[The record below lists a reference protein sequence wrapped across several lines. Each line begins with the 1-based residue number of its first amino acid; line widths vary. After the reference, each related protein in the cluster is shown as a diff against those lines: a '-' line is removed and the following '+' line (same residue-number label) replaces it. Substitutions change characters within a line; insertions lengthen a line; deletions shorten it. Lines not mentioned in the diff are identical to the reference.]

1 MAKRRTSVGRAADRG
16 WLITG
21 PLGLLATIWAITLGL
36 VQVSWTSAPGVDYPA
51 AYQTWG
57 VAALLLA
64 VFIAAEVAVFH
75 FVIRRQGFII
85 TINEI
90 PLVLALFYLPPLMVV
105 VAYSLSTLV
114 AQLRRHSTPVKLW
127 FNVAKNAAGT
137 SLAGLVLLA
146 LPSIHDNVGPG
157 MWGVLFAAVATH
169 VLVTLA
175 AVVGV
180 ISLVQGPQAGREV
193 IRTANPIL
201 LTTGVN
207 VAIGLVILIVLSAT
221 VWAVL
226 LLVVLVTVLALV
238 YRSYA
243 RFVQQHRML
252 ADLYELTQAIGG
264 EGGPGDTLAD
274 TLLGRVRAMMQAEY
288 ATLWLPAQGR
298 HPEVLL
304 SARVDDSGLLD
315 VAPTPAE
322 VRAYSQEAGG
332 RTVAVGARFET
343 ETRLRLALRA
353 SNVKD
358 VIVTPLRSGSAVI
371 GTLEVVNRLGDL
383 GHFTS
388 ADVRMLET
396 IAAHAG
402 VAVENSR
409 LVDRLRY
416 DAYHDGLTTLGNRR
430 RITEALEE
438 SVIVRAPGEVV
449 AVLLFDVDRL
459 RDVNESLGHAAG
471 DKLLAEVARRLRTFA
486 PPAALVGRVGGDE
499 FVVTLRSE
507 SIEAA
512 VQLATELRE
521 QVRDPIMFGTLMLDV
536 DTAVGVV
543 VHPDHGTD
551 PAALLQRADVA
562 ATHAKAVPG
571 GVQLFSVGLESRS
584 VRRLELAGDLRRA
597 LDNDELE
604 VYFQPKVTLTDRRL
618 VGVECLARWEHPAHG
633 AVSPED
639 FVAVAEHTGQLG
651 RLTEAVLKEGL
662 RRCREWA
669 DADRPLAVA
678 VNLSPRTLVDPGFP
692 GRVEALLREY
702 GVAPGQVTFE
712 IKEDGV
718 IGPTDRPLPTL
729 RRLRDVGVRLSVD
742 DFGTGYS
749 SLSYLRRLPV
759 NEVKIDRS
767 FVQGMATDAG
777 DLAIVRAVVALSL
790 QFGLTVVAEGV
801 ESELTLDLLKEMG
814 CEIGQGFLFSRPL
827 PYERLEAWF
836 GARTESEPTPLG
848 EVRRLRAVT

>member
-1 MAKRRTSVGRAADRG
+1 MVDDSVSVGDAS
-16 WLITG
+16 I
-21 PLGLLATIWAITLGL
+21 
-36 VQVSWTSAPGVDYPA
+36 
-51 AYQTWG
+51 
-57 VAALLLA
+57 AALLLA
-64 VFIAAEVAVFH
+64 ISVGAEVAILPFIVRRH
-75 FVIRRQGFII
+75 GVIVA
-85 TINEI
+85 INEI
-90 PLVLALFYLPPLMVV
+90 PLVLAFFYLSPPIVV
-105 VAYSLSTLV
+105 LIFFVGAVINQYHRL
-114 AQLRRHSTPVKLW
+114 LRRRLAPVKLW
-127 FNVAKNAAGT
+127 FNVAKSAAAT
-137 SLAGLVLLA
+137 ALAGAVLLA
-146 LPSIHDNVGPG
+146 LPPIQGVGPG
-157 MWGVLFAAVATH
+157 TWGILFAAVATYT
-169 VLVTLA
+169 LVTFIAVIGVFAIVQGLA
-175 AVVGV
+175 A
-180 ISLVQGPQAGREV
+180 AREV
-193 IRTANPIL
+193 LRTGIRTLVI
-201 LTTGVN
+201 TVGVN
-207 VAIGLVILIVLSAT
+207 VAVGLIILIVLRVTPWSA
-221 VWAVL
+221 
-226 LLVVLVTVLALV
+226 LLVLGLAIVLAV
-238 YRSYA
+238 FYRSYA
-243 RFVQQHRML
+243 QFLGQHRTLSQLYDLSRAIGNGGQESGL
-252 ADLYELTQAIGG
+252 AD
-264 EGGPGDTLAD
+264 D
-274 TLLGRVRAMMQAEY
+274 LLFRVRALMQAEY

-304 SARVDDSGLLD
+304 SARIDDSGLLD
-315 VAPTPAE
+315 IAPTLPLA
-322 VRAYSQEAGG
+322 RSKAQESGS
-332 RTVAVGARFET
+332 TVAVTPQFET
-343 ETRLRLALRA
+343 DEGLRRALRE
-353 SNVKD
+353 SGVKD
-358 VIVTPLRSGSAVI
+358 VIVTPLRSGQAVI
-371 GTLEVVNRLGDL
+371 GTLEVVNRLSDT
-383 GHFTS
+383 GHFTTG
-388 ADVRMLET
+388 DVRVLET

-416 DAYHDGLTTLGNRR
+416 DAYHDGLTALANRR

-438 SVIVRAPGEVV
+438 SVVVRAPGEVV
-449 AVLLFDVDRL
+449 ALLLFDVDRL

-471 DKLLAEVARRLRTFA
+471 DKLLAEVARRLRATA

-512 VQLATELRE
+512 AQLAVDLRE
-521 QVRDPIMFGTLMLDV
+521 QVRDPIEFGTLTLDV

-551 PAALLQRADVA
+551 PATLLQRADVA
-562 ATHAKAVPG
+562 ATVAKSVPG
-571 GVQLFSVGLESRS
+571 GVQLFSAGLESRS

-604 VYFQPKVTLTDRRL
+604 VYFQPKVTLSDRRL

-669 DADRPLAVA
+669 DAERPLAVA

-692 GRVEALLREY
+692 ARVDALLREY
-702 GVAPGQVTFE
+702 GVAAEQVTFE

-718 IGPTDRPLPTL
+718 TGGPTDRPLPTL
-729 RRLRDVGVRLSVD
+729 RRLREIGVRLSVD

-759 NEVKIDRS
+759 HEVKIDRS

-836 GARTESEPTPLG
+836 GARTEAEPTPLG

>member
-1 MAKRRTSVGRAADRG
+1 MARRQGVGGRSAERA
-16 WLITG
+16 WFITG
-21 PLGLLATIWAITLGL
+21 PLALLGVFCAAVLGL
-36 VQVSWTSAPGVDYPA
+36 VHPDWSVSPGVKYD
-51 AYQTWG
+51 G
-57 VAALLLA
+57 ALEAWALGALIL
-64 VFIAAEVAVFH
+64 VIFLAAEIAVFH
-75 FVIRRQGFII
+75 FVIRRQAFVI
-85 TINEI
+85 TIYEI

-105 VAYSLSTLV
+105 LIFTVGTLV
-114 AQLRRHSTPVKLW
+114 AQLRRRGAAVKLC
-127 FNVAKNAAGT
+127 FNVATKAAST

-146 LPSIHDNVGPG
+146 LPEMRGWGPG
-157 MWGVLFAAVATH
+157 TWGILFAAVGTNT
-169 VLVTLA
+169 LVTLIS
-175 AVVGV
+175 VVGV
-180 ISLVQGPQAGREV
+180 ISLVQGPQAGRETV
-193 IRTANPIL
+193 RSAGPGLMTAA
-201 LTTGVN
+201 VN
-207 VAIGLVILIVLSAT
+207 VAVGIVILIVLSVT
-221 VWAVL
+221 LWGTFVLAVL
-226 LLVVLVTVLALV
+226 AVALVLV

-243 RFVQQHRML
+243 QFLSQHRML
-252 ADLYELTQAIGG
+252 SDLYDLTRAIAETGP
-264 EGGPGDTLAD
+264 EGALAD
-274 TLLGRVRAMMQAEY
+274 TLLGRTRALMQAEF
-288 ATLWLPAQGR
+288 ATLWLPALGR

-304 SARVDDSGLLD
+304 SARVDDAGLLD
-315 VAPTPAE
+315 ISPTPAVAR
-322 VRAYSQEAGG
+322 VRAQESGG
-332 RTVAVGARFET
+332 STIAIGAR
-343 ETRLRLALRA
+343 LDASPDLRA
-353 SNVKD
+353 VARESGVKD
-358 VIVTPLRSGSAVI
+358 VIVAPLRSGQAVV
-371 GTLEVVNRLGDL
+371 GTLEVVNRLGM
-383 GHFTS
+383 GHFS
-388 ADVRMLET
+388 SSDVRMLET

-416 DAYHDGLTTLGNRR
+416 DAYHDGLTALPNRR

-438 SVIVRAPGEVV
+438 SVLVRAPGEVV

-459 RDVNESLGHAAG
+459 RDVNESLSHAAG
-471 DKLLAEVARRLRTFA
+471 DKLLAEVARRLRAFA

-507 SIEAA
+507 SSEAA
-512 VQLATELRE
+512 AQLAVDLRE
-521 QVRDPIMFGTLMLDV
+521 QIRDPIMFGTLTLDV

-551 PAALLQRADVA
+551 PATLLQRADVA
-562 ATHAKAVPG
+562 ATVAKSVPG
-571 GVQLFSVGLESRS
+571 GVQLFSAGLESRS

-669 DADRPLAVA
+669 DADRPLSVA

-692 GRVEALLREY
+692 GRVEALLQEY
-702 GVAPGQVTFE
+702 GVAPEQITFE

-718 IGPTDRPLPTL
+718 VGPTDRPLPTL
-729 RRLRDVGVRLSVD
+729 RRLRDIGVRLSVD

-759 NEVKIDRS
+759 HEVKIDRS

-801 ESELTLDLLKEMG
+801 ESELTLDLLKDMG

-836 GARTESEPTPLG
+836 GARTEAEPTPLG